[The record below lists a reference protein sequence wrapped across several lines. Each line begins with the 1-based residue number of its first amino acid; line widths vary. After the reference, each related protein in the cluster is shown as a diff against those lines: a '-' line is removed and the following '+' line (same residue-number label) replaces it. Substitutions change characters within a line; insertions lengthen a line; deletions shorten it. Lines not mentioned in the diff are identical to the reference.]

1 MENKQYTSVQDQAKK
16 GLSTFILTLSIS
28 LIVFSTIYYLMTNNS
43 TEDET
48 LYETDNQVS
57 MVTEEESDVQ
67 GDSTTKTVFG
77 EIAESDPGSYSRQVL
92 AGADEATGEE
102 TTTVTETTQSDPNLD
117 TGIASV
123 TIGLVLSL
131 VLFMSAMIFVYKNPR
146 KLALTSFEKKTTK
159 DL

>member
-1 MENKQYTSVQDQAKK
+1 MDNKEYTSVQDQAKK

-28 LIVFSTIYYLMTNNS
+28 LIVFSTIYYLMTSNS
-43 TEDET
+43 TEDESFVED
-48 LYETDNQVS
+48 ETQVS

-67 GDSTTKTVFG
+67 GDSTTDKTIFG
-77 EIAESDPGSYSRQVL
+77 EIAESDPESYSRQVL
-92 AGADEATGEE
+92 AGADE

-131 VLFMSAMIFVYKNPR
+131 VLFISTMIFVYKNPR